1 MKVESLKK
9 KYDLSVVYRI
19 YPGVSKIPIVHKNDK
34 YELSKIAINSFKDSL
49 GDMSVKIWVLL
60 DDCPSKFEDLFDA
73 LIENYDVELIRFDG
87 IGNYATFN
95 KQIEILLNQNFS
107 ENVYFAED
115 DYIFVKNG
123 LKEAVNFINLNQKVD
138 FLTIYDSLDY
148 YNMDLHNYKSN
159 FCDHNAYKWRTVSS
173 TTLSFMTT
181 KDILKETKWI
191 FETYSF
197 NNNFDSSL
205 WMSLTKLNL
214 FQLSSVTR
222 YLFKKDRDLIRIA
235 KSWLYC
241 WRQIIFGKKY
251 NLWSP
256 VPSLGTHLDEDGISP
271 GINWDEV
278 IEESMR

>member
-1 MKVESLKK
+1 MILDSPIK

-19 YPGVSKIPIVHKNDK
+19 YPGVSKIPIIHKNDK
-34 YELSKIAINSFKDSL
+34 YELSKIAINSFKDAL
-49 GDMSVKIWVLL
+49 GDMSVKIWILL
-60 DDCPSKFEDLFDA
+60 DDCPSKFDHLFDD

-87 IGNYATFN
+87 AGNYATFN
-95 KQIEILLNQNFS
+95 KQLEILLNQNFS

-123 LKEAVNFINLNQKVD
+123 LKEAVNFMNSNQKVD

-148 YNMDLHNYKSN
+148 YNMDLHKYKSN
-159 FCDHNAYKWRTVSS
+159 FYGHNTYKWRTVSC
-173 TTLSFMTT
+173 TTLSFMT
-181 KDILKETKWI
+181 KKNILRDTKWI
-191 FETYSF
+191 FETYSS
-197 NNNFDSSL
+197 NKNFDSSL
-205 WMSLTKLNL
+205 WMSITKMNL
-214 FQLSSVTR
+214 FQPSSLIR
-222 YLFKKDRDLIRIA
+222 FFLKKDRDFVRIA

-256 VPSLGTHLDEDGISP
+256 IPSLGTHLDKDGISP

-278 IEESMR
+278 IKESQP